1 VKRLAFLLSVA
12 AATAALC
19 AAATASRLG
28 TPLRIGAVVPELTVR
43 ELVGSTIEDMTK
55 SNLDGA
61 GRVTLTWKRGQT
73 TLDPGQVS
81 DLGYA
86 ADQAAAKG
94 IEIYVSLYPEGANA
108 TPRTPLARVTFAKW
122 AASIAKQL
130 PGVTHFIIGN
140 EPNLNRFWLPQFGR
154 GGTDVAAP
162 AYELLLARTYDA
174 IKAVAPSDEVI
185 GGALAHAGV
194 NKRGSGR
201 DTQAPT
207 RFILDLGK
215 AYRETK
221 RKKPIM
227 DAFAFHPYLE
237 HANLPPTYKHYS
249 PRIITIADYGRL
261 ISVLGRAFDGTGQ
274 KGSKI
279 PIVYAEFGVESRIPE
294 ALLPAYT
301 GTEPATT
308 RPVSESTQAK
318 FYAKAMQMAAC
329 QPTVT
334 TFFVFRL
341 IDEQPRGGWQ
351 SGLFY
356 FNGSPKASLE
366 PVSLAAARL
375 EEFGPSGCAALLQ
388 PQPKVT
394 FFPGRKPSA
403 RFPTVKPIGL
413 LCDADCTYDV
423 RLLGIRGKVYGEG
436 TGKVIAGTRI
446 RVGVG
451 DQPLARGTYRLAVRV
466 TANAFKA
473 NPFKKTV
480 TFTF

>member
-12 AATAALC
+12 TAAAALC
-19 AAATASRLG
+19 AAATASRPG
-28 TPLRIGAVVPELTVR
+28 VPLQLGAVVPELTVR
-43 ELVGSTIEDMTK
+43 DRVGGVIQNMTTA
-55 SNLDGA
+55 NLDGA

-73 TLDPGQVS
+73 GLDPGIVS

-86 ADQAAAKG
+86 VDQAAAQG
-94 IEIYVSLYPEGANA
+94 IKIYLTLYPEGGNA
-108 TPRTPLARVTFAKW
+108 TPLTPRARLTFANW
-122 AASIAKQL
+122 TASIAKQL

-154 GGTDVAAP
+154 GGKDVAAP

-174 IKAVAPSDEVI
+174 IKTVNPSAVVI

-201 DTQAPT
+201 DTQAPS

-227 DAFAFHPYLE
+227 DAFAFHPYME

-249 PRIITIADYGRL
+249 PRIMTIADYGRL
-261 ISVLGRAFDGTGQ
+261 VSVLGRAFDGTAQ

-279 PIVYAEFGVESRIPE
+279 PIVYAEFGVESRIPA
-294 ALLPAYT
+294 ALIPAYT

-308 RPVSESTQAK
+308 RPVLESTQAK
-318 FYAKAMQMAAC
+318 YYAKAMQMAAC

-334 TFFVFRL
+334 SFFVFRL

-351 SGLFY
+351 SGLYY
-356 FNGSPKASLE
+356 FNGSPKASMQ

-375 EEFGPSGCAALLQ
+375 AEFGPTGCASILQ
-388 PQPKVT
+388 PQPKIY
-394 FFPGRKPSA
+394 PPRKPSTQS
-403 RFPTVKPIGL
+403 PIVKPVGL
-413 LCDADCTYDV
+413 LCDADCTYDI
-423 RLLGIRGKVYGEG
+423 RLLGVRGKLYAEA
-436 TGKVIAGTRI
+436 TGKAIAGTRVK
-446 RVGVG
+446 VGLGQV
-451 DQPLARGTYRLAVRV
+451 PLARGTYRIAVRV
-466 TANAFKA
+466 TANAYKA
-473 NPFKKTV
+473 NPFKKTLS
-480 TFTF
+480 FTF